1 MADYSKRVPNRIL
14 ADVDSH
20 CFTTLSVSKI
30 DYGDLMIVRTQ
41 RFSGWGIVVGL
52 ILFASPCAL
61 TQRRSQPPLN
71 QNIPAAANTDEGGL
85 SPDQEHE
92 LQKKFSLQRQQE
104 IKKDT
109 DKLLQLAT
117 ELKQSVD
124 KSNENTLSL
133 DVIKKAEQIE
143 KLAKTV
149 KDKMK
154 GP

>member
-1 MADYSKRVPNRIL
+1 MFLGPALCGS
-14 ADVDSH
+14 AQ
-20 CFTTLSVSKI
+20 
-30 DYGDLMIVRTQ
+30 VRN
-41 RFSGWGIVVGL
+41 
-52 ILFASPCAL
+52 P
-61 TQRRSQPPLN
+61 PPLPGAG
-71 QNIPAAANTDEGGL
+71 QQGGSPEDVWQEQQRIEMLKKAN
-85 SPDQEHE
+85 
-92 LQKKFSLQRQQE
+92 LQRQQE

-109 DKLLQLAT
+109 EKLLELAT

-133 DVIKKAEQIE
+133 DVIKKAEEIE

>member
-1 MADYSKRVPNRIL
+1 MAQDKGLPAPASEP
-14 ADVDSH
+14 
-20 CFTTLSVSKI
+20 
-30 DYGDLMIVRTQ
+30 Q
-41 RFSGWGIVVGL
+41 RDPV
-52 ILFASPCAL
+52 
-61 TQRRSQPPLN
+61 
-71 QNIPAAANTDEGGL
+71 AAAWEAQQRKEML
-85 SPDQEHE
+85 
-92 LQKKFSLQRQQE
+92 KKYNAQRQEE

-117 ELKQSVD
+117 ELKQYVD

-143 KLAKTV
+143 KLAKSV